1 MAGEEKAREAGG
13 RGGGR
18 EEGREKERLCF
29 AMDRLLFR
37 KSKLIHPA
45 LPYPSSS
52 PTRIFPSSSRVSR
65 H

>member
-1 MAGEEKAREAGG
+1 MAGEEKARETGG

-18 EEGREKERLCF
+18 EEGREKERV
-29 AMDRLLFR
+29 DRLLFR